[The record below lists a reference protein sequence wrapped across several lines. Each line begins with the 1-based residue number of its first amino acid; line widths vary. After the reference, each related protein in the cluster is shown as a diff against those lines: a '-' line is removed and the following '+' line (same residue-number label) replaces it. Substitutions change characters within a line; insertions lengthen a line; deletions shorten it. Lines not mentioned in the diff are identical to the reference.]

1 MCTNLDVIDLN
12 EDSEKNQQAFN
23 ERKSENSILNAQY
36 ERKKIF
42 ESKLVHNEIVEEKVM
57 MKSISPF
64 FNDDRNHDE
73 KEKNKKKDKMI
84 DQIYFFNNEHKYIEK
99 ESGDNISKES
109 GDNTSKESGD
119 NISTEKV
126 KICNDTMKML
136 YLCDI
141 CSKTFASKSGLRFH
155 LKSHDAVKSY
165 PCRYCDKRFVIPSYT
180 KRHEKIHT
188 GDKPFICQYCSVTF
202 ASSNGLKYHLRLHT
216 GEANYSCEIC
226 GKCFY
231 RHKYL
236 KEHIFTHT
244 GEKPYICKTCG
255 ASYGSSGSLFVHK
268 KKCKTI

>member
-1 MCTNLDVIDLN
+1 MCTNLDVIDLK
-12 EDSEKNQQAFN
+12 EDREHSEKNQQRAFN
-23 ERKSENSILNAQY
+23 EQKSEISILKAQY
-36 ERKKIF
+36 EREKIL
-42 ESKLVHNEIVEEKVM
+42 ESKIVHNEIVEEKVM
-57 MKSISPF
+57 MKLVSRSF

-73 KEKNKKKDKMI
+73 EGKNKKKDKMV

-99 ESGDNISKES
+99 K
-109 GDNTSKESGD
+109 SGD

-126 KICNDTMKML
+126 QICNDAIKMP

-155 LKSHDAVKSY
+155 LKSHDAIKSY

-188 GDKPFICQYCSVTF
+188 GDKPFICQYCSATF

-216 GEANYSCEIC
+216 GEANYSCKIC
-226 GKCFY
+226 GKSFY